1 MASIDTHKTALI
13 KRILEVNNQKILTS
27 IDLFLNNNS
36 SNEIITAS
44 VEQKKSIL
52 QGIKDIEN
60 GNFYSQEEI
69 DKKDLQWLNE
79 K

>member
-52 QGIKDIEN
+52 QGIKDIKS

>member
-52 QGIKDIEN
+52 QGIKDIKS

-69 DKKDLQWLNE
+69 DEKDLQWLNE